1 MADNRK
7 YYYLKL
13 KEDFFDTDEMKILE
27 SMKDGYLYSNIL
39 LKLYLK
45 SLSNSGRL
53 MYRNVIPYTPE
64 ILATLTGSIYAQI
77 LYKISIWIARKKFSV
92 YTIVSKKRGDKMKI
106 VLTDAQTVLD
116 DIVNADVLNRF
127 GEVESFGLLKY
138 EEVAEKIADAD
149 IVVCNKTLLD
159 SHTMRLAKN
168 LKYIGLFATGYNNID
183 LDYCTKNGITVCN
196 AGSYS
201 TNAVAQHTFALILE
215 HFNHTAEYNRF
226 VQDGKWKRSK
236 TFSPFVYPLNE
247 LAGKTLGIVGL
258 GNIGKAVAKIANAFD
273 MNVIASSRTPKNID
287 GIKDVSFDELLETS
301 DIVSVHCP
309 LNPQSENMFDKNAF
323 AKMKQG
329 ALFVNTARGGVMVE
343 EDLLEALESGHLGG
357 AAIDT
362 LKVEPMV
369 EDCILMG
376 AKNCIITPHIA
387 WAPVETR
394 ERLMGI
400 VSDNI
405 KNFLNGTPTNKV
417 N

>member
-1 MADNRK
+1 MYNVHIGIGV
-7 YYYLKL
+7 
-13 KEDFFDTDEMKILE
+13 DF
-27 SMKDGYLYSNIL
+27 
-39 LKLYLK
+39 
-45 SLSNSGRL
+45 
-53 MYRNVIPYTPE
+53 
-64 ILATLTGSIYAQI
+64 
-77 LYKISIWIARKKFSV
+77 
-92 YTIVSKKRGDKMKI
+92 MKI

-116 DIVNADVLNRF
+116 NLVDATALKEL
-127 GEVESFGLLKY
+127 GEVIEYGLLKY

-149 IVVCNKTLLD
+149 IVICNKTKLD
-159 SHTMRLAKN
+159 SHTLRLAEN

-183 LDYCTKNGITVCN
+183 IDYCREHNFAVCN

-215 HFNHTAEYNRF
+215 HYNNTAKYNQF

-236 TFSPFVYPLNE
+236 TFSPFVYPLSE

-258 GNIGKAVAKIANAFD
+258 GSIGQAVAKIANAFE
-273 MNVIASSRTPKNID
+273 MNVIAYNRSPREIENVKM
-287 GIKDVSFDELLETS
+287 VSLDELLSKS

-309 LNPQSENMFDKNAF
+309 LNSESEHMFNKETF
-323 AKMKQG
+323 AKMKKG

-343 EDLLEALESGHLGG
+343 QDLFNALESEHLGG

-362 LKVEPMV
+362 LAVEPME
-369 EDCILMG
+369 EDCILMN

-394 ERLMGI
+394 VRLMNI
-400 VSDNI
+400 VVDNI